1 MESAAFKKLTEQLT
15 EIVQYVRLAKMA
27 FQENLTGKGLK
38 PMLTNDD
45 AAKMLGVSKRTLQ
58 RMRSE
63 NRIDFI
69 KIGNQCRYQVEAIER
84 MVEER
89 TIAKETSVRP
99 SALGRERPYPGTRPD
114 STLQQPVLG
123 RTVPP
128 LVSQHGGTLA
138 RQYRQE
144 ICQQR
149 LPLIG
154 RCTRHPQKH
163 LLPKHRPARAACL
176 LYGQHRLLAQA
187 RRRTLPQPFC
197 AHQHR

>member
-69 KIGNQCRYQVEAIER
+69 KIIKNSFSNGFKCFAIKSFLSGEYL
-84 MVEER
+84 
-89 TIAKETSVRP
+89 TIR
-99 SALGRERPYPGTRPD
+99 
-114 STLQQPVLG
+114 
-123 RTVPP
+123 
-128 LVSQHGGTLA
+128 
-138 RQYRQE
+138 
-144 ICQQR
+144 
-149 LPLIG
+149 
-154 RCTRHPQKH
+154 
-163 LLPKHRPARAACL
+163 
-176 LYGQHRLLAQA
+176 
-187 RRRTLPQPFC
+187 
-197 AHQHR
+197 

>member
-1 MESAAFKKLTEQLT
+1 MQPSKADRT
-15 EIVQYVRLAKMA
+15 VDRNSPVRAIGKMA

-89 TIAKETSVRP
+89 TITKET
-99 SALGRERPYPGTRPD
+99 
-114 STLQQPVLG
+114 
-123 RTVPP
+123 
-128 LVSQHGGTLA
+128 
-138 RQYRQE
+138 
-144 ICQQR
+144 
-149 LPLIG
+149 
-154 RCTRHPQKH
+154 
-163 LLPKHRPARAACL
+163 
-176 LYGQHRLLAQA
+176 
-187 RRRTLPQPFC
+187 
-197 AHQHR
+197 

>member
-1 MESAAFKKLTEQLT
+1 MHSRKAFPCGTETSAGTSTPTASRYSIRWKIICTTFRTG
-15 EIVQYVRLAKMA
+15 
-27 FQENLTGKGLK
+27 TGK
-38 PMLTNDD
+38 T
-45 AAKMLGVSKRTLQ
+45 VSWH
-58 RMRSE
+58 S
-63 NRIDFI
+63 
-69 KIGNQCRYQVEAIER
+69 
-84 MVEER
+84 
-89 TIAKETSVRP
+89 
-99 SALGRERPYPGTRPD
+99 PD

>member
-1 MESAAFKKLTEQLT
+1 MEVITMESAAFKKLTEQLT

-89 TIAKETSVRP
+89 TIAKETWAHP
-99 SALGRERPYPGTRPD
+99 TN
-114 STLQQPVLG
+114 PVECCADANPK
-123 RTVPP
+123 TM
-128 LVSQHGGTLA
+128 
-138 RQYRQE
+138 
-144 ICQQR
+144 
-149 LPLIG
+149 LPND
-154 RCTRHPQKH
+154 T
-163 LLPKHRPARAACL
+163 
-176 LYGQHRLLAQA
+176 
-187 RRRTLPQPFC
+187 
-197 AHQHR
+197 